1 MRMMIG
7 AEGTGAEDWRG
18 WIDFFVCL
26 LLMDCVLCG
35 YLIE

>member
-18 WIDFFVCL
+18 WIDFF
-26 LLMDCVLCG
+26 CVFVVDGLRVVRVSN
-35 YLIE
+35 

>member
-18 WIDFFVCL
+18 WIDFLCVFVVDGL
-26 LLMDCVLCG
+26 LVVWVSN
-35 YLIE
+35 

>member
-18 WIDFFVCL
+18 WIDFF
-26 LLMDCVLCG
+26 CVFVVDGLRVV
-35 YLIE
+35 LVSN